1 MASLRFLYLPSSEAQ
16 LITGSRQEA
25 CRNPH
30 LDPQTHSLLLP
41 FLPCGLMSHSNFF
54 FISFSEMKMMVRGS
68 LRVGG
73 MLGKPMVKEL
83 RRRGHIG
90 GEAEGRRLWG
100 LLEGVA
106 DGGTF
111 SEAENQTEARD
122 LFPDRR

>member
-1 MASLRFLYLPSSEAQ
+1 
-16 LITGSRQEA
+16 
-25 CRNPH
+25 
-30 LDPQTHSLLLP
+30 
-41 FLPCGLMSHSNFF
+41 
-54 FISFSEMKMMVRGS
+54 
-68 LRVGG
+68 

>member
-1 MASLRFLYLPSSEAQ
+1 MQVQSCQIY
-16 LITGSRQEA
+16 
-25 CRNPH
+25 
-30 LDPQTHSLLLP
+30 
-41 FLPCGLMSHSNFF
+41 
-54 FISFSEMKMMVRGS
+54 
-68 LRVGG
+68 
-73 MLGKPMVKEL
+73 
-83 RRRGHIG
+83 